1 MKGFTCVCL
10 LCLDPEPPFHCP
22 GGLSHLHA
30 TVTMETVKFTAKS
43 EATINN
49 EGTVVGGCFG
59 DRMQAVLRPAPS
71 VPSPNSLM
79 TF

>member
-10 LCLDPEPPFHCP
+10 LCLDPEPPFHRP
-22 GGLSHLHA
+22 GGLSHLHT
-30 TVTMETVKFTAKS
+30 TVTMETLKFTAKS

-49 EGTVVGGCFG
+49 EGTGVGGALVTECK
-59 DRMQAVLRPAPS
+59 LSSTPAPS
-71 VPSPNSLM
+71 VPSTNSLM